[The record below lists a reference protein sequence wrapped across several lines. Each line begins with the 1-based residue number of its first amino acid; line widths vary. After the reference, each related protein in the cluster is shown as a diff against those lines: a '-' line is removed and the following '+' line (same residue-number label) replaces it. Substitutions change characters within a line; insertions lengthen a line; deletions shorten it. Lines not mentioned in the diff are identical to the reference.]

1 MTAAYFREPWSA
13 HAEPLLATV
22 RMRKVDTLMPM
33 VGLTEILNI
42 CRRNMAE
49 VWAGDVDAIV
59 ADFISLPVAWFERS
73 GALVQ
78 RAWDLFRRHQIGTN
92 DAFYCILA
100 GDWGAEIWSQD
111 GNFIDQALKSGINMH
126 DLRAKAFS

>member
-1 MTAAYFREPWSA
+1 
-13 HAEPLLATV
+13 HADADGGANRDSEYLSQKNG
-22 RMRKVDTLMPM
+22 RCFGGRRGCDR
-33 VGLTEILNI
+33 
-42 CRRNMAE
+42 CRFHPPA
-49 VWAGDVDAIV
+49 
-59 ADFISLPVAWFERS
+59 VAWHELS